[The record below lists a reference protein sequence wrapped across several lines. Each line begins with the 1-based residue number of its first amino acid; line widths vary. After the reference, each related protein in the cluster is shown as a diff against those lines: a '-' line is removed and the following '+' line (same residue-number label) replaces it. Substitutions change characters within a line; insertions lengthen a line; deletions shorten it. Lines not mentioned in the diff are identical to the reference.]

1 MDSSLDRLALPLT
14 LRLNLPLVD
23 RLGLRMAQEEITHRP
38 AEKLTRARAVAL
50 LVATLPPEVP
60 GAAPSS
66 DAALE
71 SYISMLKSHAT
82 AVKRAADRGANSG
95 GATGGAGVS
104 SGGDARSLA
113 KRPRAI
119 ESDDDDESDGET
131 EQRGRSSKKRLIFE
145 HELPWFADDILAGGT
160 LSSELQKTQATL
172 QLFARDVAATK
183 QFVATSVSA
192 PEFPDSEW
200 DSVINDPS
208 TSMLSSLQL
217 MRSPGRTSTQRGWA
231 PTKSSLEAQDPPQK
245 RIRLTETE
253 SWHGI
258 SRREPSPSPSQTDE
272 AQRVI
277 RFDTN

>member
-38 AEKLTRARAVAL
+38 IVADFKAEKLTRARAVAL

-183 QFVATSVSA
+183 QFVATKGLGAYEIKFGGSGPASKK
-192 PEFPDSEW
+192 
-200 DSVINDPS
+200 NQ
-208 TSMLSSLQL
+208 T
-217 MRSPGRTSTQRGWA
+217 
-231 PTKSSLEAQDPPQK
+231 
-245 RIRLTETE
+245 
-253 SWHGI
+253 HG
-258 SRREPSPSPSQTDE
+258 D
-272 AQRVI
+272 
-277 RFDTN
+277 